1 MYLMGG
7 VGMLIKDY
15 NEAVLVAGA
24 AMCLVAAA
32 CHVMHV
38 MLAQRGRV

>member
-1 MYLMGG
+1 MILHWAGFGMYLMGG

-24 AMCLVAAA
+24 ASIKI
-32 CHVMHV
+32 
-38 MLAQRGRV
+38 